1 MQAKTIFNRLIKY
14 IDYEYKL
21 PVYIVYLE
29 NSEGE
34 VRWNDCICLSN
45 KLKSYET
52 KLSVLLHEI
61 GHIELDHH
69 ISKKNNKTKDIEAE
83 IFSIYIML
91 NFGFIEYLYK
101 SINFL
106 KQNNAKQKKIEIA
119 MELVKKKA
127 DKIVKKLKTSF
138 N

>member
-1 MQAKTIFNRLIKY
+1 M
-14 IDYEYKL
+14 
-21 PVYIVYLE
+21 
-29 NSEGE
+29 
-34 VRWNDCICLSN
+34 
-45 KLKSYET
+45 
-52 KLSVLLHEI
+52 
-61 GHIELDHH
+61 
-69 ISKKNNKTKDIEAE
+69 
-83 IFSIYIML
+83 

>member
-69 ISKKNNKTKDIEAE
+69 ISKKTI
-83 IFSIYIML
+83 
-91 NFGFIEYLYK
+91 
-101 SINFL
+101 
-106 KQNNAKQKKIEIA
+106 KQKIS
-119 MELVKKKA
+119 
-127 DKIVKKLKTSF
+127 KLKF
-138 N
+138 FQFILC